1 MRLEV
6 KKPEHLVPSYSL
18 TADLLSYL
26 RCRLQ
31 YRYHNGSSL
40 PPSRPVQ
47 LWYGEFLHGT
57 LELAFRYWQEQ
68 HASGRAMPPFPW
80 PCSQRQWRGDTP
92 EWLDHDIGRLA
103 DIIEESLKHQGKQ
116 ANSTAARNSAYKRV
130 DAAINRLGPDLF
142 PLISAAEQRVIGTRG
157 VADGEIEVRCDQYE
171 VHGVIDVLTSLTLS
185 GHSRDN
191 LVREHLHRIC
201 PELQGKFE
209 VIVDYKGTRR
219 PLMNEQEWD
228 HGNWQIQTYAWLRER
243 QHDSLPVAAG
253 ILLYI
258 NELTPSDAEIRA
270 VRRGIDSELT
280 DVVPKGS
287 DSQIIRMWRPGQDLS
302 QLSPTYLLERAI
314 RVIPI
319 TPESIKIALG
329 QFDGVVRMVEED
341 IANEASGRDI
351 LNAWSPTCQ
360 DRGTCAA
367 CDFRHF
373 CPSPCGASEDYQLS
387 TPKAP

>member
-1 MRLEV
+1 MKLEV

-68 HASGRAMPPFPW
+68 GASGGSVPAFPW
-80 PCSQRQWRGDTP
+80 PCTQREWRGAAP
-92 EWLDHDIGRLA
+92 EWVDHDIGRLA

-116 ANSTAARNSAYKRV
+116 ANSTAARNSAYSRV
-130 DAAINRLGPDLF
+130 HAAINRLGPDLF
-142 PLISAAEQRVIGTRG
+142 PLISAAEQRVIGTRR
-157 VADGEIEVRCDQYE
+157 VADGDIEVRCDQYE

-185 GHSRDN
+185 GHSYSS
-191 LVREHLHRIC
+191 LIGEHLHRAC
-201 PELQGKFE
+201 PNLEGEFE

-219 PLMNEQEWD
+219 PLIDEPEWD
-228 HGNWQIQTYAWLRER
+228 QGNWQIQTYAWLREK
-243 QHDSLPVAAG
+243 QNDSLPVAAG

-258 NELTPSDAEIRA
+258 NELTPSSAEIQA
-270 VRRGIDSELT
+270 VRRGMEHDLT
-280 DVVPKGS
+280 DVVPTGS
-287 DSQIIRMWRPGQDLS
+287 DAQLVRMWRSGQDLS
-302 QLSPTYLLERAI
+302 QLSPDYLLERTV
-314 RVIPI
+314 RVVPV
-319 TPESIKIALG
+319 TPSSTRIALAE
-329 QFDGVVRMVEED
+329 FDGVVRKVEED
-341 IANEASGRDI
+341 IASEATGRDI
-351 LNAWSPTCQ
+351 LESWSPDCKDDATCV
-360 DRGTCAA
+360 A

-373 CPSPCGASEDYQLS
+373 CPSPCGAAEDYQLS
-387 TPKAP
+387 APKAP